1 MKRLA
6 LCQWIA
12 GMLLAAG
19 GAQEDYRA
27 ASALFQQ
34 QKFSEA
40 GDALDRALRA
50 DPGFVP
56 AWILRGRLAMAVD
69 RFDVAR
75 PALERAVA
83 LAPDSAQARFML
95 GFLLYVANDFA
106 QAKPV
111 LAKAAALDP
120 SDPNAV
126 FYLAMTEEALARP
139 AEALR
144 HYEKAIELQERARRP
159 NADAHTAYARLLFTL
174 GRSDESA
181 RQIARVLQI
190 DPTSR
195 DGHYEQGR
203 LYLEAGKFA
212 EAAAEGEKALQA
224 KGLGTTDR
232 QIHFLL
238 VRAYTKLADASRAEQ
253 HRKLF
258 EASAPTLRR

>member
-6 LCQWIA
+6 LCQWMTLA
-12 GMLLAAG
+12 LLAAG

-56 AWILRGRLAMAVD
+56 AWILRGRLAMTVD
-69 RFDVAR
+69 RLDVAR

-83 LAPDSAQARFML
+83 LAPNSAQARFML

-106 QAKPV
+106 QARPA

-120 SDPNAV
+120 SDPNAA
-126 FYLAMTEEALARP
+126 FYLAMTEEALAHP

-144 HYEKAIELQERARRP
+144 HYQKAIELQERARQP
-159 NADAHTAYARLLFTL
+159 NADTHTAYARLLFTL
-174 GRSDESA
+174 GRNDESA

-190 DPTSR
+190 DPASR

-203 LYLEAGKFA
+203 LYFEDRRFV
-212 EAAAEGEKALQA
+212 EAAAEGEKALQT

-232 QIHFLL
+232 QIHFLM
-238 VRAYTKLADASRAEQ
+238 VRAYTKLGDASRAEQ
-253 HRKLF
+253 HRTLF